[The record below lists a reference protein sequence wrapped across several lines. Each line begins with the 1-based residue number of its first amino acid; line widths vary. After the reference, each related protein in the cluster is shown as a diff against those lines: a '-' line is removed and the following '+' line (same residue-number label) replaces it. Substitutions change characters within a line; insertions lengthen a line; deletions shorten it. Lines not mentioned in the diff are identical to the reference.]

1 MANILMKEI
10 EAGDTKTLN
19 ELRRVIG
26 DDKFTPTKLQDI
38 VGRLF
43 VTCYMGNKNSKTSSM
58 SRASRVASSIGS
70 KHYDLKIDEA
80 FDSIVGSFEKTTGLT
95 PKYEA
100 EGGTM
105 VEDLALQ
112 NVTARSRMVIS
123 YLMAQLVPWSRDEK
137 GFMLVLGTANIA
149 EGLRG
154 YFTKYDTSAADI
166 NPIGGINKSDMKQ
179 FLKYF
184 ADKQNMPVFREVA
197 ETKPSAELR
206 PMTGD
211 YKPQLDEEEM
221 GMSYAELDLFAG
233 LRKIE
238 RMGPLTMFSYLLLH
252 WSEDRKMGPK
262 DVSEKVK
269 MFFTFYA

>member
-1 MANILMKEI
+1 
-10 EAGDTKTLN
+10 
-19 ELRRVIG
+19 
-26 DDKFTPTKLQDI
+26 
-38 VGRLF
+38 
-43 VTCYMGNKNSKTSSM
+43 MGNKNSKTSSM

-166 NPIGGINKSDMKQ
+166 NPIGGINKSDMK
-179 FLKYF
+179 
-184 ADKQNMPVFREVA
+184 
-197 ETKPSAELR
+197 
-206 PMTGD
+206 
-211 YKPQLDEEEM
+211 
-221 GMSYAELDLFAG
+221 
-233 LRKIE
+233 
-238 RMGPLTMFSYLLLH
+238 
-252 WSEDRKMGPK
+252 
-262 DVSEKVK
+262 
-269 MFFTFYA
+269 